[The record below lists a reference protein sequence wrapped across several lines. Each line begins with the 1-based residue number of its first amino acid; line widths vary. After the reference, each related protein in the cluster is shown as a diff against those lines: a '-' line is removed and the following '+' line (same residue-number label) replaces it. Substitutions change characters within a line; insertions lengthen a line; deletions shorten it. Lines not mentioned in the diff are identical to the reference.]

1 MATVRVH
8 GDHTHAVT
16 GQAYT
21 YRATFEGYGPD
32 VFFKGRIPII
42 KRGKILL
49 VERVLSVDLTTDNAV
64 NAVHAAMKKIID
76 ETDFATVECD

>member
-1 MATVRVH
+1 MATVRVN
-8 GDHTHAVT
+8 GDHIHALT
-16 GQAYT
+16 GQSYT

-49 VERVLSVDLTTDNAV
+49 VERVLYVDLTTDNAV
-64 NAVHAAMKKIID
+64 NAVHGAMKTIID
-76 ETDFATVECD
+76 ETDFETVECD